1 MQHQVSDE
9 KVPYGNRGQI
19 MIIDYDKNPML
30 NTDQK
35 IQSLIQSMQRA
46 LDEMKKEITKLE
58 KKVESLEE
66 GAE

>member
-9 KVPYGNRGQI
+9 KGQDGNWRQI

-30 NTDQK
+30 TTDQK

-46 LDEMKKEITKLE
+46 LDEMKHEISELE
-58 KKVESLEE
+58 NKIKSLEE
-66 GAE
+66 GE